1 MPLPKF
7 FGIAKGW
14 PLAPGQVGA
23 AIAPPA
29 LLPVAT
35 SAPVVSGSPIVG
47 STLSASEGA
56 WSNGPILSRGR
67 QWYASAD
74 GDDGWAAVEGA
85 TEATY
90 DAAGDDEGRY
100 LRVGEVASNITGPG
114 AEVFSA
120 AVGPVEAAGAVVSL
134 RFGAETKAGVG
145 KPVTGSAIA
154 LGNAAGHWQVTGGKL
169 CVSTAGDGAD
179 LNAGPYN
186 LLLNNGEAISV
197 EIDANAF
204 DVTTQAEYDVALPLA
219 AASPPNGKT
228 IFLAAGMTF
237 DPKLAFDHPAFEKY
251 FTGTPFIIDCR
262 DRSVKAT
269 VTTDIHFRGG
279 GQRIMG
285 LKRLGTTTEPIVFD
299 CSASYWCD
307 DIRIQHC
314 EFAGTTKP
322 ITGSS
327 TYSANGA
334 ADFNTHDL
342 IKKNNS
348 QYRNITVS
356 NNRLSYFKRMIVL
369 GAAGTNYYC
378 DNIIS
383 EYFSQGFSIS
393 LPADGT
399 KPINY
404 VQRNVVYHP
413 VGDSDDFGNPHPDA
427 ILLSGKSTATVG
439 MEIHVDYNVFFKGA
453 SRGDFIGIAARDF
466 VQGATDSGQFFTG
479 TAIGNLIC
487 GGEGSE
493 LLLVEN
499 AQGFVA
505 TDNTV
510 MCSGLVDGTTAQFK
524 VGHITSS
531 GTHTIARNI
540 YEYGVFGGE
549 PSISSNRDIGT
560 DRTAIPYS
568 VDFVGPT
575 FVPTTVEEALA
586 QFRNRAGGPADLV
599 GAGAIPA

>member
-1 MPLPKF
+1 MPLPKS
-7 FGIAKGW
+7 FGIGKGW

-23 AIAPPA
+23 ALAPPA
-29 LLPVAT
+29 LLPVAM
-35 SAPVVSGSPIVG
+35 SAPVVSGSPIAG
-47 STLSASEGA
+47 STLSASEAA
-56 WSNGPILSRGR
+56 WSNGPILSRVR

-74 GDDGWAAVEGA
+74 GAEGWAAVEGA

-90 DAAGDDEGRY
+90 EAAGDHEGRY

-120 AVGPVEAAGAVVSL
+120 AVGPVEAASVVVNL
-134 RFGAETKAGVG
+134 RFGAQTKAGVG

-186 LLLNNGEAISV
+186 LVLNNGESIAV
-197 EIDANAF
+197 AIDANAF

-228 IFLAAGMTF
+228 IFLAAGMTL

-251 FTGTPFIIDCR
+251 FTVTPFVIDCR

-279 GQRIMG
+279 GQRIFG
-285 LKRLGTTTEPIVFD
+285 LKRLGTTAEPIVFD

-314 EFAGTTKP
+314 EFAGVVKS
-322 ITGSS
+322 IIGDA
-327 TYSANGA
+327 TYAANGA
-334 ADFNTHDL
+334 VDFNTHDL

-369 GAAGTNYYC
+369 ASAGTNYYC

-383 EYFSQGFSIS
+383 EYYSQGFSIS

-399 KPINY
+399 KPVNY
-404 VQRNVVYHP
+404 VQRNVLFHP
-413 VGDSDDFGNPHPDA
+413 VGKESDFGNPHPDA
-427 ILLSGKSTATVG
+427 ILFSGKSSATVG
-439 MEIHVDYNVFFKGA
+439 MEIHADDNTFFKGV

-466 VQGATDSGQFFTG
+466 VQGATDSGQFFNG
-479 TAIGNLIC
+479 TAVRNLVC

-499 AQGFVA
+499 AQDFVA

-510 MCSGLVDGTTAQFK
+510 VCSGVVGGITAQFK

-540 YEYGVFGGE
+540 YEYGEFGGA
-549 PSISSNRDIGT
+549 PTMSSNRNIGT
-560 DRTAIPYS
+560 DRAAVPFT
-568 VDFVGPT
+568 VDFVGPSY
-575 FVPTTVEEALA
+575 VPTTLNEARA
-586 QFRNRAGGPADLV
+586 QFRNKAGGPADLA